1 MSKSFLSLW
10 VTATGAVA
18 VVLSGCGATFDYEGL
33 RAFESEGAS
42 FQAELAREYKTF
54 ALFETDEMLD
64 WPDAA
69 HFGNKAIRA
78 GRGAE
83 TPPEELGEWRLPK
96 EHIGELTAARA
107 RLIEAL
113 SQGAGESR
121 PETAAIAQVRF
132 DCWIEQQEEN
142 WQTEHIA
149 RCRDGYYAAIE
160 EIEAELA
167 QAASFAGS
175 DRMAAAL
182 EVRSPTEPQSFIVF
196 FTFDSAEITP
206 AAADVAGEIAEAVHG
221 GQNVLI
227 AIQGH
232 ADRAG
237 PDSYNETLSLRRAQA
252 FGDALVARGVPVGLI
267 DLSARGE
274 SQLMVETSDG
284 VREPRN
290 RRVEIV
296 MEPSSTL

>member
-1 MSKSFLSLW
+1 MRRSFLSLW
-10 VTATGAVA
+10 VTTTGVLAVA
-18 VVLSGCGATFDYEGL
+18 LSGCGATFDYDGL
-33 RAFESEGAS
+33 RAFESQGTG

-69 HFGNKAIRA
+69 HFGEKAMAA

-83 TPPEELGEWRLPK
+83 TPPEEVGEWRLPK

-107 RLIEAL
+107 RLIDAL
-113 SQGAGESR
+113 SRGAGENR
-121 PETAAIAQVRF
+121 PKTAAIAQVRF

-149 RCRDGYYAAIE
+149 QCRDGYYAAIE
-160 EIEAELA
+160 EIEVELA
-167 QAASFAGS
+167 RMAPFAGP
-175 DRMAAAL
+175 DRIAAAFGTQA
-182 EVRSPTEPQSFIVF
+182 SIEPQSFIVF

-206 AAADVAGEIAEAVHG
+206 AAAKVASEIAEAVHA

-227 AIQGH
+227 NIQGH

-237 PDSYNETLSLRRAQA
+237 PDSYNEALSLRRAQA
-252 FGDALVARGVPVGLI
+252 FGDALMARGVPAGLI
-267 DLSARGE
+267 DLSAQGE
-274 SQLMVETSDG
+274 ARPLVETPDG
-284 VREPRN
+284 TREPKN

-296 MEPSSTL
+296 MEPSSML